1 MKEWATPGRPKRAR
15 SRTPAISPQDKRLSD
30 DRMVP
35 CPIAT
40 ENRGSRKRQRTESR
54 IIQLSASPQIETPDN
69 TIVAEDVAKG
79 DSEEQENDAR
89 AMHQREDEEEFRLW
103 RQDKS
108 VSVFRRQSQPK
119 HPYLF
124 SRISLLEEL
133 LSVDMSN
140 SPSSSLSSSS
150 SSSSSSLLSSSSSSS
165 SSLSSLSSSASS
177 SSSSSSS
184 SSDSSPA
191 EGERGKT
198 KFTTCIGGGNADSP
212 IHFPILY

>member
-1 MKEWATPGRPKRAR
+1 MKEWATPGRPERAR

-108 VSVFRRQSQPK
+108 VSVFRRQSQQK
-119 HPYLF
+119 HPFVLIHQRSHQYLQILKYLKLAYKHKLRLIF
-124 SRISLLEEL
+124 FSLLVL
-133 LSVDMSN
+133 FFIKLIN
-140 SPSSSLSSSS
+140 
-150 SSSSSSLLSSSSSSS
+150 
-165 SSLSSLSSSASS
+165 
-177 SSSSSSS
+177 
-184 SSDSSPA
+184 
-191 EGERGKT
+191 
-198 KFTTCIGGGNADSP
+198 
-212 IHFPILY
+212 

>member
-1 MKEWATPGRPKRAR
+1 MKEWATPGRPERAR

-108 VSVFRRQSQPK
+108 VSVFRRQSQQK
-119 HPYLF
+119 HPFLF
-124 SRISLLEEL
+124 SRTSLLEEL
-133 LSVDMSN
+133 FSVDMSN
-140 SPSSSLSSSS
+140 LPSSSLS

-165 SSLSSLSSSASS
+165 SSLSLSASS

-191 EGERGKT
+191 EGERG
-198 KFTTCIGGGNADSP
+198 GMNADSP